1 MDKTSWKPKVY
12 KATESVDY
20 KVNENLEDLE
30 ISGSD
35 FSITHGGT
43 VVSCNSCSKTW
54 FVGQYPRNNVN
65 DTEREINSHGDAH
78 APLDSLFNISGKS
91 GSSDGSCK
99 QCGAIPDN
107 EDYVGHLK
115 QHGTDYIGES
125 KANETQYGTLNPD
138 GSVTNKMD
146 LDDSNSDD
154 PIAYNFGFFEGK
166 SGKPMDDYD
175 DLAPEYV
182 RGYNDGK
189 KSIGESKAKAV
200 EKTVLEVAKYYEGEQ
215 SFEEQFQAWIDPSNY
230 SSSDAYKDATGGY
243 MIDDEHSRIEFARW
257 QLGYDESSHWYMDYE
272 GESKAS
278 ELDLKNYTI
287 NPFDDVW
294 VSECKKCGAEF
305 TEFDYDNSENSV
317 RNHLMSEHD
326 IDESHLG
333 STLYN
338 QNESKANEDDHK
350 KSWSELDSI
359 AKMGFSDIGYDQKSW
374 DSEPEEVRA
383 EMETVV
389 KDNMSQENWKEVA
402 NKIYKEELNKGKK
415 SGGES
420 SYENWI
426 DELDPIEIIM
436 DNFDPDNKD
445 GSVKCDHCGYELIH
459 DGSIMSTNIQR
470 EAKDHMINNHI
481 NELESNAS
489 STTSES
495 KVKRYKVGDDYYDD
509 LDDAK
514 RMSDVTGY
522 AVFDNDNWGKMVYD
536 GESKASE
543 FNYNV
548 LIKGKPSKEKLRDEF
563 APYVNIEDDGKN
575 TRVIFDG
582 LVDGGKQELESLGY
596 DVIGESKASEED
608 PCWKGYKQI
617 GMKDKNGKQVPNCV
631 PNSSGNEYSL
641 SSMFK
646 KKKSNFHNTSFKD
659 YAKVFEE
666 PIESKWE
673 RKKHVLGGDFYD
685 FFRLEWNS
693 VPSEIQDIFR
703 ATVSVESKAD
713 EFTDWGNWAE
723 DETGVGSKMS
733 QYDQIAMMKDL
744 GIADKTLRNMGYNL
758 QKDGIEGFIDRIEK
772 ELSKFGIN
780 LDKPEE
786 QEQED

>member
-1 MDKTSWKPKVY
+1 MDRTSWKPKIY
-12 KATESVDY
+12 KATEAVDY
-20 KVNENLEDLE
+20 KANENLEDLE

-54 FVGQYPRNNVN
+54 FVGQYPRSNVN
-65 DTEREINSHGDAH
+65 NTEREINSHGDAH

-99 QCGAIPDN
+99 QCGVIPDN

-189 KSIGESKAKAV
+189 KSIGESKA
-200 EKTVLEVAKYYEGEQ
+200 
-215 SFEEQFQAWIDPSNY
+215 
-230 SSSDAYKDATGGY
+230 
-243 MIDDEHSRIEFARW
+243 
-257 QLGYDESSHWYMDYE
+257 
-272 GESKAS
+272 
-278 ELDLKNYTI
+278 
-287 NPFDDVW
+287 
-294 VSECKKCGAEF
+294 
-305 TEFDYDNSENSV
+305 
-317 RNHLMSEHD
+317 
-326 IDESHLG
+326 
-333 STLYN
+333 
-338 QNESKANEDDHK
+338 NEDDHK
-350 KSWSELDSI
+350 KSWGELDSI
-359 AKMGFSDIGYDQKSW
+359 AKKGFSDIGYDQQSW

-495 KVKRYKVGDDYYDD
+495 K
-509 LDDAK
+509 
-514 RMSDVTGY
+514 
-522 AVFDNDNWGKMVYD
+522 
-536 GESKASE
+536 ASE
-543 FNYNV
+543 FSASDDLKLKCPACGFKE
-548 LIKGKPSKEKLRDEF
+548 LIGSWLANWTIKPNQTS
-563 APYVNIEDDGKN
+563 Y
-575 TRVIFDG
+575 
-582 LVDGGKQELESLGY
+582 
-596 DVIGESKASEED
+596 ESKASEED

-631 PNSSGNEYSL
+631 PNTSGNEYSL
-641 SSMFK
+641 PSMFK

-713 EFTDWGNWAE
+713 EFTDWGSWAE

-733 QYDQIAMMKDL
+733 QHDQIAMMKDL

-758 QKDGIEGFIDRIEK
+758 QKDGVEGFIDRIEK

-786 QEQED
+786 QED

>member
-1 MDKTSWKPKVY
+1 MDRTSWKPKIF
-12 KATESVDY
+12 KATEAVDY
-20 KVNENLEDLE
+20 
-30 ISGSD
+30 
-35 FSITHGGT
+35 
-43 VVSCNSCSKTW
+43 
-54 FVGQYPRNNVN
+54 
-65 DTEREINSHGDAH
+65 
-78 APLDSLFNISGKS
+78 
-91 GSSDGSCK
+91 
-99 QCGAIPDN
+99 
-107 EDYVGHLK
+107 
-115 QHGTDYIGES
+115 

-230 SSSDAYKDATGGY
+230 SSRDAYKDATGGY

-272 GESKAS
+272 GESKAN

-350 KSWSELDSI
+350 KSWGELDSI
-359 AKMGFSDIGYDQKSW
+359 AKMGFSDIGYDQQSW
-374 DSEPEEVRA
+374 DSEPEEIRA

-389 KDNMSQENWKEVA
+389 KDNLGENWKEVA
-402 NKIYKEELNKGKK
+402 NKFYKEELNKGKK
-415 SGGES
+415 SGG
-420 SYENWI
+420 
-426 DELDPIEIIM
+426 
-436 DNFDPDNKD
+436 
-445 GSVKCDHCGYELIH
+445 
-459 DGSIMSTNIQR
+459 
-470 EAKDHMINNHI
+470 
-481 NELESNAS
+481 
-489 STTSES
+489 ES

-514 RMSDVTGY
+514 QMSDVTGY

-543 FNYNV
+543 
-548 LIKGKPSKEKLRDEF
+548 
-563 APYVNIEDDGKN
+563 A
-575 TRVIFDG
+575 
-582 LVDGGKQELESLGY
+582 
-596 DVIGESKASEED
+596 D

-641 SSMFK
+641 PSMFK

-703 ATVSVESKAD
+703 ATVSVESKASEADDWECKDCGVKTSNPVHHQKDTGHNNIEQAPRFGECINCGSPVEAPYYIEDYVDCRNCGTHFKFVDAKSLESKASEYYGQSEPDKLLFTIRCEKCYDIIRDDLDQMAKQKAHDHLINEHQYTWLPTKRKFEHDEQNRVYQKMISNMEYSKSNYSDSVFESKAD
-713 EFTDWGNWAE
+713 EFSDWGNWSE
-723 DETGVGSKMS
+723 DQPKMS
-733 QYDQIAMMKDL
+733 QRDQISIMKDR
-744 GIADKTLRNMGYNL
+744 GIDDKTLIKMGLKYFLDDYNS
-758 QKDGIEGFIDRIEK
+758 QKNGIEGFIDRIEK
-772 ELSKFGIN
+772 ELNKFGIN

>member
-1 MDKTSWKPKVY
+1 MDRTSWKPKIY
-12 KATESVDY
+12 KATEAVDY
-20 KVNENLEDLE
+20 KANENLEDLE

-54 FVGQYPRNNVN
+54 FVGQYPRSNVN
-65 DTEREINSHGDAH
+65 NTEREINSHGDAH

-189 KSIGESKAKAV
+189 KSIGESKA
-200 EKTVLEVAKYYEGEQ
+200 
-215 SFEEQFQAWIDPSNY
+215 
-230 SSSDAYKDATGGY
+230 
-243 MIDDEHSRIEFARW
+243 
-257 QLGYDESSHWYMDYE
+257 
-272 GESKAS
+272 
-278 ELDLKNYTI
+278 
-287 NPFDDVW
+287 
-294 VSECKKCGAEF
+294 
-305 TEFDYDNSENSV
+305 
-317 RNHLMSEHD
+317 
-326 IDESHLG
+326 
-333 STLYN
+333 
-338 QNESKANEDDHK
+338 NEDDHK
-350 KSWSELDSI
+350 KSWGELDSI
-359 AKMGFSDIGYDQKSW
+359 AKKGFSDIGYDQQSW

-495 KVKRYKVGDDYYDD
+495 K
-509 LDDAK
+509 
-514 RMSDVTGY
+514 
-522 AVFDNDNWGKMVYD
+522 
-536 GESKASE
+536 ASE
-543 FNYNV
+543 FSASDDLKLKCPACGFKE
-548 LIKGKPSKEKLRDEF
+548 LIGSWLANWTIKPNQTS
-563 APYVNIEDDGKN
+563 Y
-575 TRVIFDG
+575 
-582 LVDGGKQELESLGY
+582 
-596 DVIGESKASEED
+596 ESKASEED

-631 PNSSGNEYSL
+631 PNTSGNEYSL
-641 SSMFK
+641 PSMFK

-713 EFTDWGNWAE
+713 EFTDWGSWAE

-733 QYDQIAMMKDL
+733 QHDQIAMMKDL

-758 QKDGIEGFIDRIEK
+758 QKDGVEGFIDRIEK

-786 QEQED
+786 QED